1 MKQYKKDFITAALDN
16 NVLQFGDF
24 TLKSGRKSPYFFNT
38 GHFDSGSTLAL
49 LGKAYASAIVDHDL
63 EFEILFGPAYK
74 GIPIASAVAIA
85 MFNEYNIDISFCFN
99 RKEPKD
105 HGEGGITFGAD
116 LTGQALI
123 IDDVI
128 SAGTSVRESHK
139 LISETGAKLAGICV
153 ALDRQ
158 EKGSGHLSAIQ
169 EVATRY
175 NVPVISI
182 ISLAD
187 IMEFVR
193 GAEEYTENIEG
204 IRQYQKDYGI

>member
-1 MKQYKKDFITAALDN
+1 M
-16 NVLQFGDF
+16 
-24 TLKSGRKSPYFFNT
+24 TLSLKYF
-38 GHFDSGSTLAL
+38 
-49 LGKAYASAIVDHDL
+49 
-63 EFEILFGPAYK
+63 FGPAYK

-105 HGEGGITFGAD
+105 HGEGGITFGAE

-128 SAGTSVRESHK
+128 SAGTSVRESHE
-139 LISETGAKLAGICV
+139 LISESGAKLAGVCV

-158 EKGSGHLSAIQ
+158 EKGSGPLSAIQ

-175 NVPVISI
+175 NVPVVSI

-187 IMEFVR
+187 IIEFVR
-193 GAEEYTENIEG
+193 DAEEYTENIEAV
-204 IRQYQKDYGI
+204 RQYQKDYGI